1 MSGQRFGK
9 LGIEIDRIVGLA
21 VSVSPTAP
29 IRRTLHPALDGMV
42 VHHLYALKCRCSSYP
57 PGQIDL
63 YAGLLAFRE
72 SETKHSAMRQSGR
85 FRLNLIIGKKNRVI
99 ACRGFF
105 GRLVIRER
113 YPSSGLSSVPANVC
127 KSPIV
132 GITKKFPKSPYQPIP
147 DICVNANPSMVV
159 CS

>member
-1 MSGQRFGK
+1 MPKRKDGWMLGGLPHDSARYKHLHVYVSNRPEYRQTKRHVRKRFGK

-85 FRLNLIIGKKNRVI
+85 FRLNLIIGKKT
-99 ACRGFF
+99 
-105 GRLVIRER
+105 E
-113 YPSSGLSSVPANVC
+113 
-127 KSPIV
+127 
-132 GITKKFPKSPYQPIP
+132 
-147 DICVNANPSMVV
+147 
-159 CS
+159 